1 MDPSTNDWIDTFV
14 KGNKKVVA
22 DKKNRGVVQIQEGKS
37 GLSFQGFNI
46 MCETICSLV
55 PTGGKFTYQ
64 ELSRITIRLGLLYN
78 MLEYYGSKSFSRRN
92 HVSPYYMER

>member
-14 KGNKKVVA
+14 KGYKKVVA

-46 MCETICSLV
+46 MCETICSLA

-64 ELSRITIRLGLLYN
+64 EYHSVGLTLQYI
-78 MLEYYGSKSFSRRN
+78 
-92 HVSPYYMER
+92 